1 LLSKPARR
9 FGCRAEAGALNVDIV
24 EVYHSFWRPSC
35 EERAFMLHAVG
46 IASQTAWNGRSW
58 SLYVAVENEFEARS
72 QLGRYDRENPP
83 RGRPAP
89 PDPLHRRAWT
99 GSLAYAGVLLLVGFL
114 AGTSTFNIDWLD
126 AGSLRTAPLRGG
138 ELWRA
143 VTALTLHLD
152 VGHLLANLG
161 FGTVFGL
168 LAGQLL
174 GPGVAWASVL
184 AAAASANLLNASV
197 QPEMHASVGASTAVF
212 ATLGLLAA
220 YAWRRR
226 SGTTERRAY
235 RWAPLFAGV
244 FLLAF
249 TGAGGENTDVLA
261 HLTGFA
267 MGALA
272 GVLHAAWR
280 GPRSAAAQLLAGA
293 LALATIVAAWAVAI
307 ANA

>member
-1 LLSKPARR
+1 
-9 FGCRAEAGALNVDIV
+9 VDIV

-46 IASQTAWNGRSW
+46 IASQTAWNGRAW
-58 SLYVAVENEFEARS
+58 TLYVAVENEVEART
-72 QLGRYDRENPP
+72 QLRRYERENPP
-83 RGRPAP
+83 RRYAAP
-89 PDPLHRRAWT
+89 PEPLHARAWL
-99 GSLAYAGVLLLVGFL
+99 GSLGYACVILLVGFL
-114 AGTSTFNIDWLD
+114 AGTSTFSLDWFD
-126 AGSLRTAPLRGG
+126 AGASRAAPVRGG
-138 ELWRA
+138 EVWRA

-161 FGTVFGL
+161 FGAVFGL

-174 GPGVAWASVL
+174 GPGVAWLSVLL
-184 AAAASANLLNASV
+184 AAAGANLLNAFL
-197 QPEMHASVGASTAVF
+197 QPETHASVGASTAVF

-226 SGTTERRAY
+226 SSTTERRAY
-235 RWAPLFAGV
+235 RWAPLVAGV

-249 TGAGGENTDVLA
+249 TGAGGEHTDVLA

-272 GVLHAAWR
+272 GVMHASWR
-280 GPRSAAAQLLAGA
+280 VPRGAAAQWLAGA
-293 LALATIVAAWAVAI
+293 LAIATVVAAWALALG
-307 ANA
+307 NA